1 MSEPNRSEPDP
12 LKAALTSA
20 ALLRGQPESV
30 ALDADFA
37 DLAARFAAHSGGGLS
52 AELSADLALEI
63 VLNEIVEQACLATGA
78 TGAAVVLPRD
88 GEMMCRA
95 SNGPT
100 APELGARLDTASGLS
115 GECVKTHRTQR
126 CDDVRVDPRADSEA
140 SQRLGVRSVMVMP
153 LLRGEELVGVIE
165 LFSSRAYAFGD
176 RDEGTLEVLAARILS
191 NLDRAAKALEPA
203 SEQPR
208 AEATSK
214 EVPRKEEPRKEE
226 PAESLPSEV
235 PSVET
240 LRSQIPQ
247 GGTKLQNEV
256 LISTEPARE
265 IVSETPEPGQP
276 EFDQPELDQPELD
289 PEVERRLNLATWVL
303 GAAVVACAVLL

>member
-20 ALLRGQPESV
+20 ALLRGQPEGMG
-30 ALDADFA
+30 LDSDFA

-95 SNGPT
+95 SSGHT
-100 APELGARLDTASGLS
+100 APELGSRFDTASGLS
-115 GECVKTHRTQR
+115 GECVKTHRTVR

-153 LLRGEELVGVIE
+153 LLARG
-165 LFSSRAYAFGD
+165 
-176 RDEGTLEVLAARILS
+176 
-191 NLDRAAKALEPA
+191 
-203 SEQPR
+203 
-208 AEATSK
+208 
-214 EVPRKEEPRKEE
+214 
-226 PAESLPSEV
+226 
-235 PSVET
+235 
-240 LRSQIPQ
+240 
-247 GGTKLQNEV
+247 
-256 LISTEPARE
+256 
-265 IVSETPEPGQP
+265 
-276 EFDQPELDQPELD
+276 
-289 PEVERRLNLATWVL
+289 
-303 GAAVVACAVLL
+303 